1 MIPLCHR
8 RFPSA
13 RDVGVGVVD
22 ADVDVDVDTARTAV
36 AVGRILDRPTRERLR
51 FVFNTMK

>member
-13 RDVGVGVVD
+13 RDVGVVD
-22 ADVDVDVDTARTAV
+22 ADVDVDVDTARTPV
-36 AVGRILDRPTRERLR
+36 AVGRILDRRARD
-51 FVFNTMK
+51 